1 MPVAVVR
8 WLLPALVLPMSL
20 FAAEPVVVPDIGF
33 TGLTAHTFESQ
44 CFGPRSVH
52 FDPALAQPQNDF
64 EEIPDHP
71 AGGYRSV
78 LTGRLAATGAT
89 YTLRYDDGPSCDP
102 TYSLWPEGSDEPIG
116 EFGGDH
122 VVIPGNGFLYVIRRS
137 NRSFEGREKWA
148 IQRGALVEV
157 TQSHYY
163 VGVNTSTLKA
173 ATLLQQPAAGSA
185 VIANVPKGEKVL
197 VVVQQTVDGRDW
209 YLVRTRFGLLGWT
222 EDAAYGEERQFQDIQ
237 FFGD

>member
-1 MPVAVVR
+1 MLP
-8 WLLPALVLPMSL
+8 LLLSASVP
-20 FAAEPVVVPDIGF
+20 AAEPPDIGF
-33 TGLTAHTFESQ
+33 TGLKAHSFESQ

-52 FDPALAQPQNDF
+52 FDPALAQPKNDF

-71 AGGYRSV
+71 AGGYRTV
-78 LTGRLAATGAT
+78 LTGRIARSSKDEFE
-89 YTLRYDDGPSCDP
+89 LRYDDGPSCDP
-102 TYSLWPEGSDEPIG
+102 TFTLWRKGADEPIG
-116 EFGGDH
+116 EFGGDQ

-148 IQRGALVEV
+148 IHKGQLVEI

-163 VGVNTSTLKA
+163 VGVTTATLKP
-173 ATLLQQPAAGSA
+173 ATLLQQPETGAT

-222 EDAAYGEERQFQDIQ
+222 EDAAYGDERQFEDIQ
-237 FFGD
+237 FLGD

>member
-1 MPVAVVR
+1 MRLCLMLP
-8 WLLPALVLPMSL
+8 LLLSASV
-20 FAAEPVVVPDIGF
+20 FAAGLPDIGF
-33 TGLTAHTFESQ
+33 TGLTAHTFDSQ

-52 FDPALAQPQNDF
+52 FDKALAQPADDF

-78 LTGRLAATGAT
+78 LSGRLVAGGAT

-102 TYSLWPEGSDEPIG
+102 TYSLWPEGGDAPIG

-122 VVIPGNGFLYVIRRS
+122 VVIPGNGFIYVIRRS

-148 IQRGALVEV
+148 IHKGALVEI

-163 VGVNTSTLKA
+163 VGVSTPTLKP
-173 ATLLQQPAAGSA
+173 ATLLQLPDAGST

-222 EDAAYGEERQFQDIQ
+222 EDSAYGDERQFEDIQ
-237 FFGD
+237 FLGD

>member
-1 MPVAVVR
+1 MR
-8 WLLPALVLPMSL
+8 YCWISLLLMCAPALADEL
-20 FAAEPVVVPDIGF
+20 PDIGF
-33 TGLTAHTFESQ
+33 SGLTAHRFESL
-44 CFGPRSVH
+44 CPGPHSVH
-52 FDPALAQPQNDF
+52 FDAALAVAKNDF
-64 EEIPDHP
+64 EEIADHP
-71 AGGYRSV
+71 AGGYRTV
-78 LTGRLAATGAT
+78 LAGRIDRGSKDEFE
-89 YTLRYDDGPSCDP
+89 LRYDDGPSCDP
-102 TYSLWPEGSDEPIG
+102 TFTLWRKGGDEPIG

-148 IQRGALVEV
+148 IHKGALVEI

-163 VGVNTSTLKA
+163 VGVTTATLKP
-173 ATLLQQPAAGSA
+173 ATLLQQPETGAT

-222 EDAAYGEERQFQDIQ
+222 EDAAYGEERQFEDIQ
-237 FFGD
+237 FLGD

>member
-1 MPVAVVR
+1 MYPFWIMP
-8 WLLPALVLPMSL
+8 LLLSAPLTAAGLPDVG
-20 FAAEPVVVPDIGF
+20 FA
-33 TGLTAHTFESQ
+33 GLTAHTFESQ

-52 FDPALAQPQNDF
+52 FDPVLAQPLNDF

-71 AGGYRSV
+71 AGGYRTV
-78 LTGRLAATGAT
+78 LSGRLVAKGMR

-102 TYSLWPEGSDEPIG
+102 TFTLWRKGADEPIG
-116 EFGGDH
+116 EFGGDQ

-148 IQRGALVEV
+148 IHKGQLVEI

-163 VGVNTSTLKA
+163 VGVTTATLKP
-173 ATLLQQPAAGSA
+173 ATLLQQPETGAT

-222 EDAAYGEERQFQDIQ
+222 EDAAYGEERQFEDIQ
-237 FFGD
+237 FLGD

>member
-1 MPVAVVR
+1 MRPF
-8 WLLPALVLPMSL
+8 WILPLLLSA
-20 FAAEPVVVPDIGF
+20 PVVAADLPDIGF
-33 TGLTAHTFESQ
+33 AGLTAHTFESQ

-52 FDPALAQPQNDF
+52 FDPALAQPMNDF
-64 EEIPDHP
+64 EEIPEHP
-71 AGGYRSV
+71 AGGYRTV
-78 LTGRLAATGAT
+78 LSGRLVAGGTP

-102 TYSLWPEGSDEPIG
+102 TFSLWPEGADEPIG

-148 IQRGALVEV
+148 IHKGALVEV

-163 VGVNTSTLKA
+163 VGVTTPTLKPA
-173 ATLLQQPAAGSA
+173 VLLQQPEAGSS
-185 VIANVPKGEKVL
+185 VIANVPKSEKVL

-209 YLVRTRFGLLGWT
+209 YLVRTRFGLVGWT
-222 EDAAYGEERQFQDIQ
+222 EDSAYGEERQFEDIQ
-237 FFGD
+237 FLGD

>member
-1 MPVAVVR
+1 MYPFWIMP
-8 WLLPALVLPMSL
+8 LLLSAPLTAAGLPDVG
-20 FAAEPVVVPDIGF
+20 FA
-33 TGLTAHTFESQ
+33 GLTAHTFESQ

-52 FDPALAQPQNDF
+52 FDPVLAQPLNDF

-71 AGGYRSV
+71 AGGYRTV
-78 LTGRLAATGAT
+78 LSGRLVAKGMR

-102 TYSLWPEGSDEPIG
+102 TYSLWPEGGDEPIG

-122 VVIPGNGFLYVIRRS
+122 VVVPGNGYLYVIRRS

-148 IQRGALVEV
+148 IEQGALVEV

-163 VGVNTSTLKA
+163 VGVSTPTLKPLS
-173 ATLLQQPAAGSA
+173 LLQQPAADST

-222 EDAAYGEERQFQDIQ
+222 EDAAYGDERQFEDIQ
-237 FFGD
+237 FLGD

>member
-1 MPVAVVR
+1 MRPF
-8 WLLPALVLPMSL
+8 WILPFLLSA
-20 FAAEPVVVPDIGF
+20 PVVAADQPDIGF
-33 TGLTAHTFESQ
+33 AGLSAHTFESQ

-52 FDPALAQPQNDF
+52 FDPALAVAKNEF
-64 EEIPDHP
+64 EEIADHP
-71 AGGYRSV
+71 AGGYRRV
-78 LTGRLAATGAT
+78 LAGRIERGSKDEFE
-89 YTLRYDDGPSCDP
+89 LRYDDGPSCDP
-102 TYSLWPEGSDEPIG
+102 TFTLWRKGADEPIG
-116 EFGGDH
+116 EFGGDQ

-148 IQRGALVEV
+148 IHKGQLVEI

-163 VGVNTSTLKA
+163 VGVTTATLKP
-173 ATLLQQPAAGSA
+173 ATLLQQPETGAT

-222 EDAAYGEERQFQDIQ
+222 EDAAYGDERQFEDIQ
-237 FFGD
+237 FLGD

>member
-1 MPVAVVR
+1 MRTCLILPL
-8 WLLPALVLPMSL
+8 LLPASMPAADLPD
-20 FAAEPVVVPDIGF
+20 VGF
-33 TGLTAHTFESQ
+33 IGLTSHTFESQ
-44 CFGPRSVH
+44 CYGPRSVH
-52 FDPALAQPQNDF
+52 FDPALAQPMNDF

-71 AGGYRSV
+71 AGGYRTV
-78 LTGRLAATGAT
+78 LSGRLVAGGAA

-102 TYSLWPEGSDEPIG
+102 TFSLWPKGGDAPIG

-122 VVIPGNGFLYVIRRS
+122 VVVPGNGFLYVIRRS
-137 NRSFEGREKWA
+137 NRSFDGREKWA
-148 IQRGALVEV
+148 VRQGALVEIA
-157 TQSHYY
+157 QSHYY
-163 VGVNTSTLKA
+163 VGVTTSTLKPA
-173 ATLLQQPAAGSA
+173 ALLQQPESGST

-222 EDAAYGEERQFQDIQ
+222 EDSAYGDDRQFQDIQ

>member
-1 MPVAVVR
+1 MRPC
-8 WLLPALVLPMSL
+8 WILPLLLCAPALAADLPDVG
-20 FAAEPVVVPDIGF
+20 FA
-33 TGLTAHTFESQ
+33 GLTAHTFEGQ

-52 FDPALAQPQNDF
+52 FDPALARPMNDF

-71 AGGYRSV
+71 AGGYRTV
-78 LTGRLAATGAT
+78 LTGRLVAGGAR
-89 YTLRYDDGPSCDP
+89 YRLRYDDGPSCDP
-102 TYSLWPEGSDEPIG
+102 TYSLWPEGGDAPIG

-122 VVIPGNGFLYVIRRS
+122 VVIPGNGFIYVIRRS

-148 IQRGALVEV
+148 IHKGALVEI

-163 VGVNTSTLKA
+163 VGVSTPTLKP
-173 ATLLQQPAAGSA
+173 ATLLQLTDASST

-209 YLVRTRFGLLGWT
+209 YLVRTRFGLLGWI
-222 EDAAYGEERQFQDIQ
+222 EDAAYGEERQFEGIQ
-237 FFGD
+237 FLGD

>member
-1 MPVAVVR
+1 MYPFWIMP
-8 WLLPALVLPMSL
+8 LLLSAPLTAAGLPDVG
-20 FAAEPVVVPDIGF
+20 FA
-33 TGLTAHTFESQ
+33 GLTAHTFESQ

-52 FDPALAQPQNDF
+52 FDPVLAQPLNDF

-71 AGGYRSV
+71 AGGYRTV
-78 LTGRLAATGAT
+78 LSGRLVAKGMR

-102 TYSLWPEGSDEPIG
+102 TYSLWPEGGDEPIG

-122 VVIPGNGFLYVIRRS
+122 VVVPGNGYLYVIRRS

-148 IQRGALVEV
+148 IEHGALVEV

-163 VGVNTSTLKA
+163 VGVSTPTLKPLS
-173 ATLLQQPAAGSA
+173 LLQQPAADST

-222 EDAAYGEERQFQDIQ
+222 EDAAYGDERQFEDIQ
-237 FFGD
+237 FLGD